1 MINNNLNP
9 LIPKKRKKIIYSK
22 NKAKPQFIKH
32 PNQKKYET
40 QKRKKS
46 YLYQNDAS
54 EISSPS
60 LSLSYHF
67 DASCFFFHLLIHH
80 YEKINKCWQIKRITI
95 YIKKGENWNLQNQK
109 MNFSS
114 YSSSSSPSPSTFYRF
129 PYLICNCYVICE
141 SVYETWNSKTTE
153 LFRLSSTVKR
163 LSVIFRYFFMGPQSK
178 ANIKKNPQK
187 SWKTMVL
194 KGRD

>member
-9 LIPKKRKKIIYSK
+9 LTKKKIIYSK

-46 YLYQNDAS
+46 YLYQNDAC

-95 YIKKGENWNLQNQK
+95 HIKGKKKEK
-109 MNFSS
+109 IE
-114 YSSSSSPSPSTFYRF
+114 TFRIRRWTSL
-129 PYLICNCYVICE
+129 PTL
-141 SVYETWNSKTTE
+141 
-153 LFRLSSTVKR
+153 LLLLLRLSIASHIWFATVMWFANQCMRLETRKR
-163 LSVIFRYFFMGPQSK
+163 LSCFGFLQLSS
-178 ANIKKNPQK
+178 AC
-187 SWKTMVL
+187 L
-194 KGRD
+194 

>member
-46 YLYQNDAS
+46 YLYQNDAC

-80 YEKINKCWQIKRITI
+80 HEKINKCWQIKRITI
-95 YIKKGENWNLQNQK
+95 HIKGKKRRKLKPSESEDELLFLLFFFFSFDFLSLPIFDLQLLCDLQISVWDLKLENDWAVSAFFNCQALVC
-109 MNFSS
+109 NFLVFF
-114 YSSSSSPSPSTFYRF
+114 YGPS
-129 PYLICNCYVICE
+129 
-141 SVYETWNSKTTE
+141 K
-153 LFRLSSTVKR
+153 
-163 LSVIFRYFFMGPQSK
+163 
-178 ANIKKNPQK
+178 
-187 SWKTMVL
+187 
-194 KGRD
+194 